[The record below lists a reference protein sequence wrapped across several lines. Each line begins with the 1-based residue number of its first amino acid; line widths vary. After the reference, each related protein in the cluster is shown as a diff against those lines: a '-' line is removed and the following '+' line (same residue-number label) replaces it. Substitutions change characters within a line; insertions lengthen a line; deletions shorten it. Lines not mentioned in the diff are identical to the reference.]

1 MNQDL
6 CELQE
11 THFVLMVPCDNSN
24 GALTK
29 YTVKDSRIS
38 RSRRGKRNL
47 REQASELREK

>member
-29 YTVKDSRIS
+29 YTVKDSYFTV
-38 RSRRGKRNL
+38 KK
-47 REQASELREK
+47 REKKFKGAS